1 MTAPTPNANLL
12 ASDRVRL
19 LCAAVVFVAA
29 LVLYFITL
37 APTVTLVDSG
47 ELMFAVKS
55 LGVAHPPGFPLYV
68 LLAHAFTWLPF
79 GSVATRVNVA
89 SAVFAAAAAATLTLV
104 VAEMLLSLNA
114 LPSRTSQPQ
123 KQPQKGERKPKK
135 QAVKDERRDVL
146 PVSGEWP
153 LVGVVACVMAG
164 LLFACSRTL
173 WAYATITEVYT
184 LNTLLITVI
193 FFLMFRWRRRILE
206 DRVKTGKHI
215 PGGGVASRHDRWLV
229 AAALVF
235 GLAMGVHHV
244 SVAVTLPAFA
254 LLVFATEG
262 FRFFISRRLVKAA
275 LAAFAGLA
283 VYLYLPLAALRSPLL
298 NWGDPR
304 SLERLWWHVTGRQYQ
319 VFFESSPNVIGRQ
332 LHVFR
337 LLVEREFGTVWL
349 PLALL
354 LAVAGLVAAFK
365 RDRWLFGFLALVV
378 VFDMAWAL
386 NYEIAEDKD
395 AYYLPTFLALTIA
408 ASFGLAWVAERVR
421 ASRLPVQAATALL
434 LILAL
439 VVPATAAISN
449 FGFNNR
455 RDYFIARDYIE
466 NTLKTIE
473 PNGLL
478 LTDDWQVYS
487 PLLYLREV
495 EGMRRDVVAIDIQQL
510 RRTWYYD
517 YLKAAY
523 PEMMAAASDR
533 VDAFLEDLRH
543 WEQDPDLYQRDATL
557 NQRINTR
564 FYDMLEAFVVNH
576 LSHAPVYATV
586 NVATNAQSQNH
597 ELTEWLNKTYDYV
610 PRGLVFQVVNKGA
623 FADAPGVQLETRV
636 LNDGSLRFA
645 DDDVVKVKVLPV
657 YRVMMTNRGLYLAAH
672 GRHDQAITAFKEAL
686 ALDPGYRPAEQ
697 GLNESL
703 RALRT
708 NQSAK

>member
-1 MTAPTPNANLL
+1 MM
-12 ASDRVRL
+12 VVG
-19 LCAAVVFVAA
+19 CAMV
-29 LVLYFITL
+29 
-37 APTVTLVDSG
+37 
-47 ELMFAVKS
+47 
-55 LGVAHPPGFPLYV
+55 
-68 LLAHAFTWLPF
+68 
-79 GSVATRVNVA
+79 
-89 SAVFAAAAAATLTLV
+89 
-104 VAEMLLSLNA
+104 
-114 LPSRTSQPQ
+114 
-123 KQPQKGERKPKK
+123 
-135 QAVKDERRDVL
+135 
-146 PVSGEWP
+146 
-153 LVGVVACVMAG
+153 G
-164 LLFACSRTL
+164 LLFAFSRTL

-206 DRVKTGKHI
+206 DRRRSGKPM
-215 PGGGVASRHDRWLV
+215 PGGSVASAHDHWLY
-229 AAALVF
+229 AAALAF

-244 SVAVTLPAFA
+244 SVALTLPAFA
-254 LLVFATEG
+254 VLVFATEG
-262 FRFFISRRLVKAA
+262 FGFFISRRLVKAA
-275 LAAFAGLA
+275 LCAFAGLA
-283 VYLYLPLAALRSPLL
+283 VYLYLPLAARRSPLL

-304 SLERLWWHVTGRQYQ
+304 TPERIWWHVTGRQYQ
-319 VFFESSPNVIGRQ
+319 VFFESSANVVGRQ

-337 LLVEREFGTVWL
+337 LLVEREFGTIWL

-354 LAVAGLVAAFK
+354 LAVAGLVAVFK

-395 AYYLPTFLALTIA
+395 AYYLPTFLVLTIA
-408 ASFGLAWVAERVR
+408 ASFGLVWLAGRLR
-421 ASRLPVQAATALL
+421 ASWLPAEAATASL

-439 VVPATAAISN
+439 LVPATAAISN

-455 RDYFIARDYIE
+455 RDYFIARDYVE

-495 EGMRRDVVAIDIQQL
+495 EGVRRDVVAIDIQQL

-533 VDAFLEDLRH
+533 VDAFLEDLRQ

-576 LSHAPVYATV
+576 LSHAPVYATI

-597 ELTEWLNKTYDYV
+597 ELTEWLNKSYDYV
-610 PRGLVFQVVNKGA
+610 PRGLVFQVVNNGTI
-623 FADAPGVQLETRV
+623 ADTLDVRLETRG
-636 LNDGSLRFA
+636 LNDSSLKFD

-657 YRVMMTNRGLYLAAH
+657 YKVMMTNRGLYLAAH
-672 GRHDQAITAFKEAL
+672 GRHDQAVSAFKEAL

-708 NQSAK
+708 NQPAK